1 MGTGPGRALTLPGAV
16 AIVRAISMDF
26 GLSPAEQAFALE
38 VREFLRA
45 HPPETFPIDGTDAG
59 YGSGAHSRAFT
70 RALGERG
77 WLSMAWPREHGGQA
91 RPTGFLLVLLE
102 ELAASGAPFGP
113 LPGCFQVADSIIRNG
128 SATLQREILPQV
140 ARGDASFW
148 QGYSEPDA
156 GSDLLALKTH
166 ARLDG
171 DHWVL
176 DGRKIWSS
184 HAGIA
189 PYGTVLARTDPISSR
204 NRGLSMLMV
213 DNRLPGMDVRPIRSL
228 TGQVYHYEIFMDSV
242 RVPREWIMGR
252 PGEGFGQLLK
262 GLDTD
267 RFWGRFYKAPFLRRI
282 AGLLVE
288 YVNTARPGD
297 AVARRRLA
305 QAATEIAALRALFAR
320 AAWLIEGG
328 LPATGE
334 VSAAKVMAD
343 ELGQRVLSLGMELL
357 GAYGVLRAG
366 SRWAQLRGEIE
377 HQYQTSWGHTLAGGT
392 SEIQRTTIAVRALG
406 LPAEPRARA

>member
-1 MGTGPGRALTLPGAV
+1 
-16 AIVRAISMDF
+16 MDF
-26 GLSPAEQAFALE
+26 GLSPAEQAFAEE
-38 VREFLRA
+38 VRDFLRA
-45 HPPETFPIDGTDAG
+45 HPPETFPEDGTDAG

-77 WLSMAWPREHGGQA
+77 WLSMGWPREHGGQA
-91 RPTGFLLVLLE
+91 RPMIYLLILLE
-102 ELAASGAPFGP
+102 ELAAAGAPFGP
-113 LPGCFQVADSIIRNG
+113 LSGCLQVADSIIRNG
-128 SATLQREILPQV
+128 SETLQQEILPQV
-140 ARGDASFW
+140 ARGDATFW

-189 PYGTVLARTDPISSR
+189 TYGTVLARTDPASTR
-204 NRGLSMLMV
+204 NRGLSMLIV

-228 TGQVYHYEIFMDSV
+228 TGQVYHYEIFMDGV
-242 RVPREWIMGR
+242 RVPRDWVMGK

-282 AGLLVE
+282 LGLLVE
-288 YVNTARPGD
+288 CANTPVPGRALLARD
-297 AVARRRLA
+297 AVVRRQLA
-305 QAATEIAALRALFAR
+305 HAATEIAALRALFYR
-320 AAWLIEGG
+320 AAWLVERD

-343 ELGQRVLSLGMELL
+343 ELGQRVLSLGMEIL
-357 GAYGVLRAG
+357 GPYGVLRAG
-366 SRWAQLRGEIE
+366 SRWARLRGEIE

-406 LPAEPRARA
+406 LPAEPRVRG

>member
-1 MGTGPGRALTLPGAV
+1 
-16 AIVRAISMDF
+16 MDF
-26 GLSPAEQAFALE
+26 GFSAAEQTFADE
-38 VREFLRA
+38 VRGFLQA
-45 HPPETFPIDGTDAG
+45 HPPETFPVDGTDAG

-77 WLSMAWPREHGGQA
+77 WLSMSWPLEHGGQA
-91 RPTGFLLVLLE
+91 RATTYLLVLLE
-102 ELAASGAPFGP
+102 ELAAAGAPFGP
-113 LPGCFQVADSIIRNG
+113 LSGCLQVSDSIIRNG
-128 SATLQREILPQV
+128 SETLQREILPQV
-140 ARGDASFW
+140 ARGDATFW

-171 DHWVL
+171 EHWVL

-189 PYGTVLARTDPISSR
+189 TYGTVLARTDPASTR
-204 NRGLSMLMV
+204 QRGLTMLMV

-228 TGQVYHYEIFMDSV
+228 TGQVYHYEIFMDGV
-242 RVPREWIMGR
+242 RVPRDWVMGK

-282 AGLLVE
+282 LGLLVE
-288 YVNTARPGD
+288 YANTPVPGGAPLARD
-297 AVARRRLA
+297 ATVRRRLA
-305 QAATEIAALRALFAR
+305 HAATEIAALRALFYR
-320 AAWLIEGG
+320 AAWLIERG

-343 ELGQRVLSLGMELL
+343 ELGQRVLSLGMDLL
-357 GAYGVLRAG
+357 GPYGILRAG
-366 SRWAQLRGEIE
+366 SRWARLRGEIE

-406 LPAEPRARA
+406 LPAEPRVRG

>member
-1 MGTGPGRALTLPGAV
+1 
-16 AIVRAISMDF
+16 MDF
-26 GLSPAEQAFALE
+26 GLSGPEQAFADE
-38 VREFLRA
+38 VRAFLRA
-45 HPPETFPIDGTDAG
+45 HPPEAFTEDGTDAG
-59 YGSGAHSRAFT
+59 YGSGGHSRAFT
-70 RALGERG
+70 RALGQRG
-77 WLSMAWPREHGGQA
+77 WLSMGWPREHGGQA
-91 RPTGFLLVLLE
+91 RPMSYLLILLE
-102 ELAASGAPFGP
+102 ELATAGAPFGP
-113 LPGCFQVADSIIRNG
+113 LSGCLQVSDSIIRNG
-128 SATLQREILPQV
+128 SETLQREILPLV
-140 ARGDASFW
+140 SRGDATFW

-156 GSDLLALKTH
+156 GSDLLALKTR
-166 ARLDG
+166 ARLEG

-189 PYGTVLARTDPISSR
+189 TYGTVLARTDPASTR
-204 NRGLSMLMV
+204 NRGLTMLMV

-228 TGQVYHYEIFMDSV
+228 TGQVYHYEIFMDGV
-242 RVPREWIMGR
+242 RVPRDWVLGK

-282 AGLLVE
+282 LGLLVDH
-288 YVNTARPGD
+288 VKATAPGD

-305 QAATEIAALRALFAR
+305 HAASEIAALRALFLR
-320 AAWLIEGG
+320 AAWLIERG

-343 ELGQRVLSLGMELL
+343 ELGQRVLSMGMELL
-357 GAYGVLRAG
+357 GPYGVLRAG
-366 SRWAQLRGEIE
+366 SRWARLRGEIE

>member
-1 MGTGPGRALTLPGAV
+1 
-16 AIVRAISMDF
+16 MDF
-26 GLSPAEQAFALE
+26 GLSGPEQAFADE
-38 VREFLRA
+38 VRAFLHA
-45 HPPETFPIDGTDAG
+45 HPPETFPEDGTDAG
-59 YGSGAHSRAFT
+59 YGSGGHSRAFT

-77 WLSMAWPREHGGQA
+77 WLSMGWPREHGGQA
-91 RPTGFLLVLLE
+91 RPMIYLLILLE
-102 ELAASGAPFGP
+102 ELAAAGAPFGP
-113 LPGCFQVADSIIRNG
+113 LSGCLQVSDSIIRNG
-128 SATLQREILPQV
+128 SETLQREILPRV
-140 ARGDASFW
+140 ARGEATFW

-156 GSDLLALKTH
+156 GSDLLALKTR

-189 PYGTVLARTDPISSR
+189 TYGTVLARTDPTSTR

-228 TGQVYHYEIFMDSV
+228 TGRVYHYEIFMDGV
-242 RVPREWIMGR
+242 RVPRDWVLGK
-252 PGEGFGQLLK
+252 PGEGFNQLLK

-282 AGLLVE
+282 LGLLVE
-288 YVNTARPGD
+288 YVNAATPGD

-305 QAATEIAALRALFAR
+305 HAATEVAALRALFLR
-320 AAWLIEGG
+320 AAWLIERG
-328 LPATGE
+328 LPATGP

-343 ELGQRVLSLGMELL
+343 ELGQRVLSMGMELL
-357 GAYGVLRAG
+357 GPYGVLRAG
-366 SRWAQLRGEIE
+366 SRWARLRGEIE
-377 HQYQTSWGHTLAGGT
+377 HQYLTSWGHTLAGGT

>member
-1 MGTGPGRALTLPGAV
+1 
-16 AIVRAISMDF
+16 MDF
-26 GLSPAEQAFALE
+26 ARSDSEQAFADE
-38 VREFLRA
+38 VRAFLRA
-45 HPPETFPIDGTDAG
+45 HPPETFAEDGTDAG
-59 YGSGAHSRAFT
+59 YGSGAHSHAFT

-77 WLSMAWPREHGGQA
+77 WLSLCWPREHGGQA
-91 RPTGFLLVLLE
+91 KPMGHLLILLE
-102 ELAASGAPFGP
+102 ELAAAGAPFGP
-113 LPGCFQVADSIIRNG
+113 VPGCLQVSDSIIRHG
-128 SATLQREILPQV
+128 SETLQREILPQV
-140 ARGDASFW
+140 ARGEATFW

-189 PYGTVLARTDPISSR
+189 THGTVLARTDAASTR
-204 NRGLSMLMV
+204 QRGLSMLMV
-213 DNRLPGMDVRPIRSL
+213 DNRLPGMDIRPIRSL

-242 RVPREWIMGR
+242 RVPREWIMGK

-267 RFWGRFYKAPFLRRI
+267 RFWGRSYKAPFLRRI
-282 AGLLVE
+282 LGSLVE
-288 YVNTARPGD
+288 HVNAERPGD
-297 AVARRRLA
+297 PVARRRLA
-305 QAATEIAALRALFAR
+305 QAATEIAALRALFHR
-320 AAWLIEGG
+320 AAWLIERG

-334 VSAAKVMAD
+334 VSAAKLMAD

-357 GAYGVLRAG
+357 GPYGVLRAG
-366 SRWAQLRGEIE
+366 SPLARLRGEIE

-392 SEIQRTTIAVRALG
+392 SEIQRTTIAVRGLG
-406 LPAEPRARA
+406 LPAEPRPRG

>member
-1 MGTGPGRALTLPGAV
+1 
-16 AIVRAISMDF
+16 MDF
-26 GLSPAEQAFALE
+26 GFSGPEQAFADE
-38 VREFLRA
+38 VRAFLKA
-45 HPPETFPIDGTDAG
+45 HPPETFLEDGTDAG
-59 YGSGAHSRAFT
+59 YGSGAHSHAFT

-77 WLSMAWPREHGGQA
+77 WLSMGWPREHGGQA
-91 RPTGFLLVLLE
+91 RPMSYLLVLLE
-102 ELAASGAPFGP
+102 ELAAAGAPFGP
-113 LPGCFQVADSIIRNG
+113 LSGCLQVSDSIIRNG
-128 SATLQREILPQV
+128 SETLRREILPRV
-140 ARGDASFW
+140 ARGEATFW
-148 QGYSEPDA
+148 QGYSEPGA
-156 GSDLLALKTH
+156 GSDLLALTTR

-189 PYGTVLARTDPISSR
+189 PYGTVLARTDPGSIR
-204 NRGLSMLMV
+204 HRGLTMLMV

-228 TGQVYHYEIFMDSV
+228 TGRVYHYEIFMDGV
-242 RVPREWIMGR
+242 RVPRDWVLGK
-252 PGEGFGQLLK
+252 PGEGFSQLLK

-282 AGLLVE
+282 LGLLVE
-288 YVNTARPGD
+288 YVNTVLPGD

-305 QAATEIAALRALFAR
+305 HAATEIAALRALFHR
-320 AAWLIEGG
+320 AAWLIERG

-334 VSAAKVMAD
+334 VSAAKIMAD
-343 ELGQRVLSLGMELL
+343 ELGQRVLSMGMELL
-357 GAYGVLRAG
+357 GPYGVLRAG
-366 SRWAQLRGEIE
+366 SRWARFRGEIE

>member
-1 MGTGPGRALTLPGAV
+1 
-16 AIVRAISMDF
+16 MDF
-26 GLSPAEQAFALE
+26 GLSDAEQAFAGE
-38 VREFLRA
+38 VRAFLRA
-45 HPPETFPIDGTDAG
+45 HPVDTFPEDGTDAG

-77 WLSMAWPREHGGQA
+77 WLSMGWPREHGGQG
-91 RPTGFLLVLLE
+91 RPMSYLLILLE
-102 ELAASGAPFGP
+102 ELAAAGAPFGP
-113 LPGCFQVADSIIRNG
+113 LSGCLQVSDSIIRNG
-128 SATLQREILPQV
+128 SETLQREILPLV
-140 ARGDASFW
+140 ARGEATFW

-156 GSDLLALKTH
+156 GSDLLALKTR
-166 ARLDG
+166 ARLEG

-189 PYGTVLARTDPISSR
+189 TYGTVLARTDPSSTR

-228 TGQVYHYEIFMDSV
+228 TGRVYHYEIFMDGV
-242 RVPREWIMGR
+242 RVPRDWVLGK
-252 PGEGFGQLLK
+252 PGEGFAQLLK

-282 AGLLVE
+282 LGLLVE
-288 YVNTARPGD
+288 YVNGAMPGD

-305 QAATEIAALRALFAR
+305 HAATEIAALRALFLR
-320 AAWLIEGG
+320 AAWLIERG

-343 ELGQRVLSLGMELL
+343 ELGQRVLSMGMELL
-357 GAYGVLRAG
+357 GPFAALRAG
-366 SRWAQLRGEIE
+366 SRWARLRGEIE

>member
-1 MGTGPGRALTLPGAV
+1 
-16 AIVRAISMDF
+16 MDF
-26 GLSPAEQAFALE
+26 GLSGSEQAFTDE
-38 VREFLRA
+38 VRAFLQA
-45 HPPETFPIDGTDAG
+45 HPPETFLEDGTDAG
-59 YGSGAHSRAFT
+59 YGSGAHSHAFT

-77 WLSMAWPREHGGQA
+77 WLSMGWPREHGGQA
-91 RPTGFLLVLLE
+91 RPMSDLLVLLE
-102 ELAASGAPFGP
+102 ELAAAGAPFGP
-113 LPGCFQVADSIIRNG
+113 LSGCLQVSDSIIRNG
-128 SATLQREILPQV
+128 SETLQREILPRV
-140 ARGDASFW
+140 ARGEASFW
-148 QGYSEPDA
+148 QGYSEPGA
-156 GSDLLALKTH
+156 GSDLLALTTR

-189 PYGTVLARTDPISSR
+189 SYGTVLARTDPAATR
-204 NRGLSMLMV
+204 NRGLTMLMV

-228 TGQVYHYEIFMDSV
+228 TGRVYHYEIFMDGV
-242 RVPREWIMGR
+242 RVPRDWVLGK
-252 PGEGFGQLLK
+252 PGEGFSQLLK

-282 AGLLVE
+282 LGLLVE
-288 YVNTARPGD
+288 YVNTALPGD

-305 QAATEIAALRALFAR
+305 RATTEVAALRALFLR
-320 AAWLIEGG
+320 AAWLIERG

-334 VSAAKVMAD
+334 VSAAKIMAD

-357 GAYGVLRAG
+357 GPYGVLRAG
-366 SRWAQLRGEIE
+366 SRWARLRGEIE

-392 SEIQRTTIAVRALG
+392 SEIQRTTIAVRVLG
-406 LPAEPRARA
+406 LPAEPRGRA

>member
-1 MGTGPGRALTLPGAV
+1 
-16 AIVRAISMDF
+16 MDF
-26 GLSPAEQAFALE
+26 GLSGPEQAFADE
-38 VREFLRA
+38 VRAFLQA
-45 HPPETFPIDGTDAG
+45 HPPATYPEDGTDAG
-59 YGSGAHSRAFT
+59 YGSGAHSHAFT

-77 WLSMAWPREHGGQA
+77 WLSMGWPREHGGQA
-91 RPTGFLLVLLE
+91 RPMSYLLVLLE
-102 ELAASGAPFGP
+102 ALAAAGAPFGP
-113 LPGCFQVADSIIRNG
+113 VSGCLQVSDSIIRHG
-128 SATLQREILPQV
+128 SETLQREILPLV
-140 ARGDASFW
+140 ARGEASFW
-148 QGYSEPDA
+148 QGYSEPGA
-156 GSDLLALKTH
+156 GSDLLALTTR

-189 PYGTVLARTDPISSR
+189 AYGTVLARTDPGSTR
-204 NRGLSMLMV
+204 HRGLTMLMV

-228 TGQVYHYEIFMDSV
+228 TGRVYHYEIFMDGV
-242 RVPREWIMGR
+242 RVPRDWVLGK
-252 PGEGFGQLLK
+252 PGEGFSQLLK

-282 AGLLVE
+282 LGLLVE
-288 YVNTARPGD
+288 YVNTALPGD

-305 QAATEIAALRALFAR
+305 HAATEIAALRALFHR
-320 AAWLIEGG
+320 AAWLIERG

-334 VSAAKVMAD
+334 VSAAKIMAD
-343 ELGQRVLSLGMELL
+343 ELGQRVLSMGMELL
-357 GAYGVLRAG
+357 GPYGVLRAG
-366 SRWAQLRGEIE
+366 SRWARLRGEIE

-406 LPAEPRARA
+406 LPAEPRARG

>member
-1 MGTGPGRALTLPGAV
+1 
-16 AIVRAISMDF
+16 MDF
-26 GLSPAEQAFALE
+26 GFSAAEHAFADE
-38 VREFLRA
+38 VRDFLRA
-45 HPPETFPIDGTDAG
+45 HPPETFPEDGTDAG

-70 RALGERG
+70 RALGGHG
-77 WLSMAWPREHGGQA
+77 WLSMSWPREHGGQA
-91 RPTGFLLVLLE
+91 RPMTYLLILLE
-102 ELAASGAPFGP
+102 ELAAAGAPFGP
-113 LPGCFQVADSIIRNG
+113 LSGCLQVSDSIIRNG
-128 SATLQREILPQV
+128 SETLQREILPQV
-140 ARGDASFW
+140 ARGDATFW

-189 PYGTVLARTDPISSR
+189 TYGTVLARTDPTSTR
-204 NRGLSMLMV
+204 QRGLTMLMV

-228 TGQVYHYEIFMDSV
+228 TGQIYHYEIFMDGV
-242 RVPREWIMGR
+242 RVPRDWVMGK

-282 AGLLVE
+282 LGLLVE
-288 YVNTARPGD
+288 YANTPVPGGAPLARD
-297 AVARRRLA
+297 AAVRRRLA
-305 QAATEIAALRALFAR
+305 HAATEIAALRALFYR
-320 AAWLIEGG
+320 AAWLIERG

-357 GAYGVLRAG
+357 GQYGILRAG
-366 SRWAQLRGEIE
+366 SRWARLRGEIE

-406 LPAEPRARA
+406 LPAEPRVRS

>member
-1 MGTGPGRALTLPGAV
+1 
-16 AIVRAISMDF
+16 MDF
-26 GLSPAEQAFALE
+26 GLSGPEQAFADE
-38 VREFLRA
+38 VRAFIRA
-45 HPPETFPIDGTDAG
+45 HPPEGFPVEGTDAG
-59 YGSGAHSRAFT
+59 YGSGAHSHAFT

-77 WLSMAWPREHGGQA
+77 WLSLGWPREHGGQA
-91 RPTGFLLVLLE
+91 RPMSYLLVLLE
-102 ELAASGAPFGP
+102 ELAAAGAPFGP
-113 LPGCFQVADSIIRNG
+113 LSGCIQISDSIIRNG
-128 SATLQREILPQV
+128 SETLQRELLPQI
-140 ARGDASFW
+140 ARGDATFW
-148 QGYSEPDA
+148 QGYSEPEA
-156 GSDLLALKTH
+156 GSDLLALQTR
-166 ARLDG
+166 ARLEG

-189 PYGTVLARTDPISSR
+189 TYGTVLARTDPASARS
-204 NRGLSMLMV
+204 RGLSMLVV

-228 TGQVYHYEIFMDSV
+228 TGQVYHYEVFMDGV
-242 RVPREWIMGR
+242 RVPRDYVMGK

-282 AGLLVE
+282 LGLLVE
-288 YVNTARPGD
+288 YANTTSRDGGLLAHD
-297 AVARRRLA
+297 AGVRRRLA
-305 QAATEIAALRALFAR
+305 HAAAEIAALRALFYR
-320 AAWLIEGG
+320 AAWLIERGI
-328 LPATGE
+328 PATGE

-357 GAYGVLRAG
+357 GPFGVLRAG

-406 LPAEPRARA
+406 LPAEPRGRG

>member
-1 MGTGPGRALTLPGAV
+1 
-16 AIVRAISMDF
+16 MDF
-26 GLSPAEQAFALE
+26 GLSGPEEAFADE
-38 VREFLRA
+38 VRAFLRA
-45 HPPETFPIDGTDAG
+45 HPPERFPEDGTDAG

-77 WLSMAWPREHGGQA
+77 WLSMGWPREHGGQA
-91 RPTGFLLVLLE
+91 RPMSYLLILLE
-102 ELAASGAPFGP
+102 ELAAAGAPFGP
-113 LPGCFQVADSIIRNG
+113 LSGCLQVSDSIIRNG
-128 SATLQREILPQV
+128 SRTLQREILPQV
-140 ARGDASFW
+140 ARGDATFW

-156 GSDLLALKTH
+156 GSDLLALKTR

-171 DHWVL
+171 LHWVL

-189 PYGTVLARTDPISSR
+189 TYGTVLARTDPESTR
-204 NRGLSMLMV
+204 HRGLTMLMV

-228 TGQVYHYEIFMDSV
+228 TGQVYHYETFMDGV
-242 RVPREWIMGR
+242 RVPVDWVMAKR
-252 PGEGFGQLLK
+252 GEGFAKLLK

-282 AGLLVE
+282 LGLLVE
-288 YVNTARPGD
+288 HVNSARRDD

-305 QAATEIAALRALFAR
+305 QAATEIAALRALFYR
-320 AAWLIEGG
+320 AAWLIERGQ
-328 LPATGE
+328 PAAGA

-343 ELGQRVLSLGMELL
+343 ELGQRVLALGMELL
-357 GAYGVLRAG
+357 GPYSLLRAG
-366 SRWAQLRGEIE
+366 SPWARLRGEIE

-392 SEIQRTTIAVRALG
+392 SEIQRTTIAVRELG
-406 LPAEPRARA
+406 LPAEPRVGR

>member
-1 MGTGPGRALTLPGAV
+1 
-16 AIVRAISMDF
+16 MDF
-26 GLSPAEQAFALE
+26 GYSAAEQVFAAE
-38 VREFLRA
+38 VRAFLRA
-45 HPPETFPIDGTDAG
+45 HPPEAFPPDGTDAG

-70 RALGERG
+70 AALGERG
-77 WLSMAWPREHGGQA
+77 WLSLTWPRAHGGQE
-91 RPTGFLLVLLE
+91 RPMGFQLVLLE
-102 ELAASGAPFGP
+102 ELAAVGAPFGP
-113 LPGCFQVADSIIRNG
+113 LAGCLQVAESIIRYG

-140 ARGDASFW
+140 ARGLATFW
-148 QGYSEPDA
+148 QGYSEPGA
-156 GSDLLALKTH
+156 GSDLLALATR

-189 PYGTVLARTDPISSR
+189 TYGTVLARTDPASSR
-204 NRGLSMLMV
+204 SRGLSMLMV

-228 TGQVYHYEIFMDSV
+228 TGQVYHYEVFMDGV
-242 RVPREWIMGR
+242 RVPHDWVLGK
-252 PGEGFGQLLK
+252 PGEGFGQLLR

-267 RFWGRFYKAPFLRRI
+267 RFWGRFYKAPFLHRI
-282 AGLLVE
+282 LGLLVE
-288 YVNTARPGD
+288 YVRAEKPGD
-297 AVARRRLA
+297 AVARHRLA
-305 QAATEIAALRALFAR
+305 HAATEIAALRALFHR
-320 AAWLIEGG
+320 AAWLIEQG
-328 LPATGE
+328 LPATGP

-357 GAYGVLRAG
+357 GPYGVLRAG
-366 SRWAQLRGEIE
+366 SRWAKLRGEIE

-406 LPAEPRARA
+406 LPAEPRGRG

>member
-1 MGTGPGRALTLPGAV
+1 
-16 AIVRAISMDF
+16 VRA
-26 GLSPAEQAFALE
+26 
-38 VREFLRA
+38 FLRA
-45 HPPETFPIDGTDAG
+45 HPPEAFTEDGTDAG
-59 YGSGAHSRAFT
+59 YGSGGHSRAFT

-77 WLSMAWPREHGGQA
+77 WLSMGWPREHGGQA
-91 RPTGFLLVLLE
+91 RPMSYLLILLE
-102 ELAASGAPFGP
+102 ELATAGAPFGP
-113 LPGCFQVADSIIRNG
+113 LSGCLQVSDSIIRNG
-128 SATLQREILPQV
+128 SETLQREILPLV
-140 ARGDASFW
+140 ARGDATFW

-156 GSDLLALKTH
+156 GSDLLALKTR
-166 ARLDG
+166 ARLEG

-189 PYGTVLARTDPISSR
+189 AYGTVLARTDPASAR
-204 NRGLSMLMV
+204 NRGLTMLMV

-228 TGQVYHYEIFMDSV
+228 TGRVYHYEIFMDGV
-242 RVPREWIMGR
+242 RVPRDWVLGK
-252 PGEGFGQLLK
+252 PGEGFNQLLK

-282 AGLLVE
+282 LGLLVDH
-288 YVNTARPGD
+288 VNATAPGD

-305 QAATEIAALRALFAR
+305 HAASEIAALRALFLR
-320 AAWLIEGG
+320 AAWLIERG

-343 ELGQRVLSLGMELL
+343 ELGQRVLSMGMELL
-357 GAYGVLRAG
+357 GPYGVLRAG
-366 SRWAQLRGEIE
+366 SRWARLRGEIE

>member
-1 MGTGPGRALTLPGAV
+1 
-16 AIVRAISMDF
+16 MDF
-26 GLSPAEQAFALE
+26 GLSVPEQAFADE
-38 VREFLRA
+38 VRAFLRA
-45 HPPETFPIDGTDAG
+45 HPPESFPVDGTDAG
-59 YGSGAHSRAFT
+59 YGSGAHSHAFT
-70 RALGERG
+70 HALGERG
-77 WLSMAWPREHGGQA
+77 WLSMSWPREHGGEG
-91 RPTGFLLVLLE
+91 RPMSYLLVLLE
-102 ELAASGAPFGP
+102 ELAAAGAPFGP
-113 LPGCFQVADSIIRNG
+113 LGGCLQVADSIIRNG
-128 SATLQREILPQV
+128 SDTLRREILPQV
-140 ARGDASFW
+140 ARGDATFW

-156 GSDLLALKTH
+156 GSDLLALRTRAH
-166 ARLDG
+166 LEG

-189 PYGTVLARTDPISSR
+189 TYGTVLARTDPASTR
-204 NRGLSMLMV
+204 NRGLSMLVV

-228 TGQVYHYEIFMDSV
+228 TGQIYHYEIFMDGV
-242 RVPREWIMGR
+242 RVPRDWVMGK

-282 AGLLVE
+282 LGLLVE
-288 YVNTARPGD
+288 YVETPVEGSPSAARDP
-297 AVARRRLA
+297 VVRRRLA
-305 QAATEIAALRALFAR
+305 HAATEIAALRALFHR
-320 AAWLIEGG
+320 AAWLIERG

-343 ELGQRVLSLGMELL
+343 ELGQRVLSLGMEIL
-357 GAYGVLRAG
+357 GPYGVLRAG
-366 SRWAQLRGEIE
+366 SRWARLRGEIE

-406 LPAEPRARA
+406 LPAEPRARS

>member
-1 MGTGPGRALTLPGAV
+1 
-16 AIVRAISMDF
+16 MDF
-26 GLSPAEQAFALE
+26 GLSGAEQAFADE
-38 VREFLRA
+38 VRAFLQA
-45 HPPETFPIDGTDAG
+45 HPPETFFEDGTDAG
-59 YGSGAHSRAFT
+59 YGSGAHSHAFT

-77 WLSMAWPREHGGQA
+77 WLSMGWPREHGGQA
-91 RPTGFLLVLLE
+91 RPMSYLLVLLE
-102 ELAASGAPFGP
+102 ELAAAGAPFGP
-113 LPGCFQVADSIIRNG
+113 LSGCLQVSDSIIRNG
-128 SATLQREILPQV
+128 SETLQREILPRV
-140 ARGDASFW
+140 ARGEATFW
-148 QGYSEPDA
+148 QGYSEPGA
-156 GSDLLALKTH
+156 GSDLLALTTR

-189 PYGTVLARTDPISSR
+189 PYGTVLARTDPGSTR
-204 NRGLSMLMV
+204 HRGLTMLMV

-228 TGQVYHYEIFMDSV
+228 TGRVYHYEIFMDGV
-242 RVPREWIMGR
+242 RVPRDWVLGK
-252 PGEGFGQLLK
+252 PGEGFSQLLK

-282 AGLLVE
+282 LGLLVE
-288 YVNTARPGD
+288 YVNTALPGD

-305 QAATEIAALRALFAR
+305 HAATEIAALRALFHR
-320 AAWLIEGG
+320 AAWLIERG

-334 VSAAKVMAD
+334 VSAAKIMAD
-343 ELGQRVLSLGMELL
+343 ELGQRVLSMGMELL
-357 GAYGVLRAG
+357 GPYGVLRAG
-366 SRWAQLRGEIE
+366 SRWARLRGEIE

>member
-1 MGTGPGRALTLPGAV
+1 
-16 AIVRAISMDF
+16 MDF
-26 GLSPAEQAFALE
+26 GLSGPEQAFADE
-38 VREFLRA
+38 VRAFLQA
-45 HPPETFPIDGTDAG
+45 HPPETFPEDGTDAG

-77 WLSMAWPREHGGQA
+77 WLSMGWPREHGGQA
-91 RPTGFLLVLLE
+91 RPMTYQLVLLD
-102 ELAASGAPFGP
+102 ELAAAGAPFGP
-113 LPGCFQVADSIIRNG
+113 LSGCLQVSDSIIRNG
-128 SATLQREILPQV
+128 SETLQREILPRV
-140 ARGDASFW
+140 ARGEASFW
-148 QGYSEPDA
+148 QGYSEPGA
-156 GSDLLALKTH
+156 GSDLLALTTR

-189 PYGTVLARTDPISSR
+189 PYGTVLARTDPESSR
-204 NRGLSMLMV
+204 HRGLTMLMV

-228 TGQVYHYEIFMDSV
+228 TGQVYHYEIFMDGV
-242 RVPREWIMGR
+242 RVPRDWVMGK

-267 RFWGRFYKAPFLRRI
+267 RFWGRFYKAPFLRPI
-282 AGLLVE
+282 LGLLVE
-288 YVNTARPGD
+288 HVNTARRGD
-297 AVARRRLA
+297 VVARRQLA
-305 QAATEIAALRALFAR
+305 HAATEIAALRALFYR
-320 AAWLIEGG
+320 AAWLIERG

-343 ELGQRVLSLGMELL
+343 ELGQRVLSMGMELL
-357 GAYGVLRAG
+357 GPYGVLRAG
-366 SRWAQLRGEIE
+366 SRGARLRGEIE

>member
-1 MGTGPGRALTLPGAV
+1 LTPGTIA
-16 AIVRAISMDF
+16 MDF
-26 GLSPAEQAFALE
+26 GLSAAEQAFADE
-38 VREFLRA
+38 VRAFLRA
-45 HPPETFPIDGTDAG
+45 HPPATFPEDGTDAG

-77 WLSMAWPREHGGQA
+77 WLSMGWPREHGGQA
-91 RPTGFLLVLLE
+91 RPMMYALILLE
-102 ELAASGAPFGP
+102 ELAAAGAPFGP
-113 LPGCFQVADSIIRNG
+113 LPGCLQVADSIIRNG
-128 SATLQREILPQV
+128 SDTLRREILPQV
-140 ARGDASFW
+140 ACGDATFW

-156 GSDLLALKTH
+156 GSDLLALKTQ

-176 DGRKIWSS
+176 DGHKIWSS

-189 PYGTVLARTDPISSR
+189 TYGTVLARTDPASTR

-228 TGQVYHYEIFMDSV
+228 TGQVYHYEVFMDGV
-242 RVPREWIMGR
+242 RVPRDFILGK

-282 AGLLVE
+282 LGLLVE
-288 YVNTARPGD
+288 YANTPVPGGASLARD
-297 AVARRRLA
+297 AGVRQRLA
-305 QAATEIAALRALFAR
+305 RAATEIAALRALFYR
-320 AAWLIEGG
+320 AAWLIERG

-334 VSAAKVMAD
+334 TSAAKVMAD

-357 GAYGVLRAG
+357 GPYGVLRAG
-366 SRWAQLRGEIE
+366 SRWAQFRGEIE

>member
-1 MGTGPGRALTLPGAV
+1 
-16 AIVRAISMDF
+16 MDF
-26 GLSPAEQAFALE
+26 ARSRTEQAFADE
-38 VREFLRA
+38 VRAFLQA
-45 HPPETFPIDGTDAG
+45 HPPERFPEDGTDAG

-77 WLSMAWPREHGGQA
+77 WLSLSWPPEHGGQA
-91 RPTGFLLVLLE
+91 RPMGDVLVLLE
-102 ELAASGAPFGP
+102 ELAAAGAPFGP
-113 LPGCFQVADSIIRNG
+113 LSGCLQVSDSIIRNG
-128 SATLQREILPQV
+128 SETLRREILPRV
-140 ARGDASFW
+140 ARGEATFW
-148 QGYSEPDA
+148 QGYSEPGA
-156 GSDLLALKTH
+156 GSDLLALQTR

-171 DHWVL
+171 EHWVL

-189 PYGTVLARTDPISSR
+189 TYGTVLARTDPDSTR
-204 NRGLSMLMV
+204 HRGLTMLMV

-228 TGQVYHYEIFMDSV
+228 TGRVYHYEIFMDGV
-242 RVPREWIMGR
+242 RVPRDWVMGK
-252 PGEGFGQLLK
+252 PGEGFSQLLK

-282 AGLLVE
+282 LGLLVE
-288 YVNTARPGD
+288 YVNAVMPGD
-297 AVARRRLA
+297 PVARQRLA
-305 QAATEIAALRALFAR
+305 HAATEVAALRALFLR
-320 AAWLIEGG
+320 AAWLIERG

-343 ELGQRVLSLGMELL
+343 ELGQRVLAMGMELL
-357 GAYGVLRAG
+357 GPYGVLRAG
-366 SRWAQLRGEIE
+366 SREARLQGEIE

-406 LPAEPRARA
+406 LPPEPRAR

>member
-1 MGTGPGRALTLPGAV
+1 
-16 AIVRAISMDF
+16 MDF
-26 GLSPAEQAFALE
+26 GLSGPEQAFADE
-38 VREFLRA
+38 VRAFLQA
-45 HPPETFPIDGTDAG
+45 HPPETFLEDGTDAG
-59 YGSGAHSRAFT
+59 YGSGAHSHAFT

-77 WLSMAWPREHGGQA
+77 WLSMGWPREHGGQA
-91 RPTGFLLVLLE
+91 RPMSYLLVLLE
-102 ELAASGAPFGP
+102 ELAAAGAPFGP
-113 LPGCFQVADSIIRNG
+113 LSGCLQVSDSIIRNG
-128 SATLQREILPQV
+128 SETLQREILPRV
-140 ARGDASFW
+140 ARGEASFW
-148 QGYSEPDA
+148 QGYSEPGA
-156 GSDLLALKTH
+156 GSDLLALTTR

-189 PYGTVLARTDPISSR
+189 PYGTVLARTDPGSTR
-204 NRGLSMLMV
+204 HRGLTMLMV

-228 TGQVYHYEIFMDSV
+228 TGRVYHYEIFMDGV
-242 RVPREWIMGR
+242 RVPRDWVLGK
-252 PGEGFGQLLK
+252 PGEGFSQLLK

-282 AGLLVE
+282 LGLLVE
-288 YVNTARPGD
+288 YVNTALPGD

-305 QAATEIAALRALFAR
+305 HAATEIAALHALFHR
-320 AAWLIEGG
+320 AAWLIERG

-334 VSAAKVMAD
+334 VSAAKIMAD
-343 ELGQRVLSLGMELL
+343 ELGQRVLSMGMELL
-357 GAYGVLRAG
+357 GPYGVLRAG
-366 SRWAQLRGEIE
+366 SRWARLRGEIE

>member
-1 MGTGPGRALTLPGAV
+1 
-16 AIVRAISMDF
+16 MDF
-26 GLSPAEQAFALE
+26 GLSGPEQVFADE
-38 VREFLRA
+38 VRAFLHA
-45 HPPETFPIDGTDAG
+45 HPPETFPEDGTDAG
-59 YGSGAHSRAFT
+59 YGSGAHSRGFT
-70 RALGERG
+70 QALGERG
-77 WLSMAWPREHGGQA
+77 WLSMGWPREHGGQA
-91 RPTGFLLVLLE
+91 RPMTYLLVLLD
-102 ELAASGAPFGP
+102 ELAAAGAPFGP
-113 LPGCFQVADSIIRNG
+113 LSGCLQVSDSIIRNG
-128 SATLQREILPQV
+128 SETLQREILPLV
-140 ARGDASFW
+140 ARGEATFW

-156 GSDLLALKTH
+156 GSDLLALKTR

-189 PYGTVLARTDPISSR
+189 TYGTVLARTDPASAR
-204 NRGLSMLMV
+204 NRGLTMLMV

-228 TGQVYHYEIFMDSV
+228 TGRVYHYEIFMDGV
-242 RVPREWIMGR
+242 RVPRDWVLGK
-252 PGEGFGQLLK
+252 PGEGFSQLLK

-267 RFWGRFYKAPFLRRI
+267 RFWGRYYKAPFLHRI
-282 AGLLVE
+282 LRLLVQ

-305 QAATEIAALRALFAR
+305 HAATEVAALRALFHR
-320 AAWLIEGG
+320 AAWLIERG

-343 ELGQRVLSLGMELL
+343 EVGQRVLSMGMELL
-357 GAYGVLRAG
+357 GPYGVLRAG

>member
-1 MGTGPGRALTLPGAV
+1 
-16 AIVRAISMDF
+16 MDF
-26 GLSPAEQAFALE
+26 GRTDSEQAFAEE
-38 VREFLRA
+38 VRAFLRA
-45 HPPETFPIDGTDAG
+45 HPPEGFAPDGTDAG
-59 YGSGAHSRAFT
+59 YGSGAHSRDFT
-70 RALGERG
+70 RALGARG
-77 WLSMAWPREHGGQA
+77 WLSMAWPTEHGGQG
-91 RPTGFLLVLLE
+91 RPMGHLLVLLE
-102 ELAASGAPFGP
+102 ELAAAGAPFGP
-113 LPGCFQVADSIIRNG
+113 LSGCLQVADSIIRNG
-128 SATLQREILPQV
+128 SETLRREILPRV
-140 ARGDASFW
+140 ARGECTFW

-156 GSDLLALKTH
+156 GSDLLALRTR

-189 PYGTVLARTDPISSR
+189 DYGTVLARTDPASTR
-204 NRGLSMLMV
+204 HRGLTMLMV

-228 TGQVYHYEIFMDSV
+228 TGQVYHYEIFMDGV
-242 RVPREWIMGR
+242 RVPADWVMGR
-252 PGEGFGQLLK
+252 PGEGFSQLLK

-282 AGLLVE
+282 LGLLVE
-288 YVNTARPGD
+288 HVNATRGAD

-305 QAATEIAALRALFAR
+305 QAATEVAALRALFRR
-320 AAWLIEGG
+320 AAWLIDRG

-343 ELGQRVLSLGMELL
+343 ELGQRVLALGMELL
-357 GAYGVLRAG
+357 GPAGVLRAG
-366 SRWAQLRGEIE
+366 SREARLRGEIE